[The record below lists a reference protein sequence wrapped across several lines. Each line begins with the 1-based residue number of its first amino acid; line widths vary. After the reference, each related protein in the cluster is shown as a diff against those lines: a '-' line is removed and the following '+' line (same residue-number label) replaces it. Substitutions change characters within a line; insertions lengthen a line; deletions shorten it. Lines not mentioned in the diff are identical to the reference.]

1 MRPTSPVPTMFD
13 VYDLFG
19 SVSLPFVL
27 YRKAFPT
34 MFDVYD
40 LFRSVSLPFVLS
52 RRAFLLVTEL

>member
-1 MRPTSPVPTMFD
+1 MFD
-13 VYDLFG
+13 VCDLFR

-40 LFRSVSLPFVLS
+40 LFRFVSLPFVLS
-52 RRAFLLVTEL
+52 RNAFLVGTEL